1 MTQKK
6 LIRRK
11 GGAHKDTRQS
21 WSLIDWMLVKLPILP
36 SHDLDQVVDEVVKD
50 WQKHAPRG
58 QIRKP
63 TAHDHEALVD
73 ILAGAC
79 IRSEG
84 QIFTKQGVEHYRGS
98 LVLQGWFTQNMVMK
112 EGT

>member
-11 GGAHKDTRQS
+11 GGVPKDTRNG
-21 WSLIDWMLVKLPILP
+21 WSLIDWMLAKLPIHP
-36 SHDLDQVVDEVVKD
+36 SHDLDQVVDEVVQN
-50 WQKHAPRG
+50 WQQHAPRG

-63 TAHDHEALVD
+63 TPQDHEALVD

-79 IRSEG
+79 IRAEG
-84 QIFTKQGVEHYRGS
+84 QIFTRQGVEHYQGS
-98 LVLQGWFTQNMVMK
+98 RLLQGWFTQNMVMQ